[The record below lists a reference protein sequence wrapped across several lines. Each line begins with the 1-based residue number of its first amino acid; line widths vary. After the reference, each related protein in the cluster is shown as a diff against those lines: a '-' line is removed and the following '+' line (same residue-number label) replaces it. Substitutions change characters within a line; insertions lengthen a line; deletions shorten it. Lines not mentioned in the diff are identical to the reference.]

1 VKQDGA
7 WCCDRS
13 QKNALQG
20 AARRQTI
27 GECMHAVALSA
38 YMDTM
43 YAMEDTHWDDDQLGL
58 AWNAAPIMGL
68 LCMERGRGT
77 VSKVSPSIK

>member
-1 VKQDGA
+1 
-7 WCCDRS
+7 
-13 QKNALQG
+13 
-20 AARRQTI
+20 
-27 GECMHAVALSA
+27 MHAVAVSA

-77 VSKVSPSIK
+77 APENNQIARTAMLTQPPFGK